1 MIEGA
6 QEDRSLNSP
15 EAKGAPPSSSQ
26 ESLPAKLGVELI
38 IRFYRL
44 LKAAAFY
51 DRNNIHIKRL
61 SVEFHQILREFLQA
75 EGPLSLK
82 IIRDR

>member
-51 DRNNIHIKRL
+51 DRNNIHIKTTERGI
-61 SVEFHQILREFLQA
+61 SSDSQGISSGRGA
-75 EGPLSLK
+75 TC
-82 IIRDR
+82 R